1 MTMVRMT
8 SVCLSVCDG
17 RFGGWGKG
25 QGGEAAGDP
34 FHSLDQSTQLITH
47 TPKKTSNRHQ
57 AGYLLLLLPSSQGK
71 AGSRHPSVPP
81 SIQGKEGGEGARPS

>member
-1 MTMVRMT
+1 MTPPKATKSIAPEVEEKVENLIYKFTT

-34 FHSLDQSTQLITH
+34 FHSLDQST
-47 TPKKTSNRHQ
+47 
-57 AGYLLLLLPSSQGK
+57 
-71 AGSRHPSVPP
+71 
-81 SIQGKEGGEGARPS
+81 